1 MIASLG
7 LKRQS
12 YTTQIDNYDGL
23 AELFQILVRI
33 NTIYIDFS
41 RDIWTYIS
49 LNYFKQ
55 KVVANEVGSSAMPHK
70 VNPIDFENAEGNLG
84 LANAIL
90 GYLSQKLPISRLQR
104 DLTDSTV
111 TRNIG
116 VPFGHIMVALKSL
129 QKGINKLEVN
139 KAKIEQDLSDNWAV
153 VAEAIQTIL
162 KREKFDKPY
171 ELLKAFSRGKGKLS
185 KEDFDQ
191 FIDSL
196 DATNDLKTELRA
208 ITPFNYIGYA

>member
-1 MIASLG
+1 M
-7 LKRQS
+7 
-12 YTTQIDNYDGL
+12 
-23 AELFQILVRI
+23 
-33 NTIYIDFS
+33 
-41 RDIWTYIS
+41 
-49 LNYFKQ
+49 NYFKQ